1 MTEVVSLHFQLHTQG
16 LTFKL
21 EAKVVFMFPWAS
33 FMVSIQSS
41 GPTGMNPEVQGIS
54 VSTPA
59 PTPPHPNFPQPKAQ
73 RCRCSSSQTEV
84 AVRWPLWKAQNQ
96 IKSHRDTGFLFLE
109 SREPD
114 SHCLGVL
121 FQSRQQHIQRVFP
134 HPEVSERLLMLA

>member
-54 VSTPA
+54 AST
-59 PTPPHPNFPQPKAQ
+59 HPNFPQLEAQ
-73 RCRCSSSQTEV
+73 PCRCSGSQREV

-96 IKSHRDTGFLFLE
+96 IKSHRDTGLLFLE
-109 SREPD
+109 SCEPD
-114 SHCLGVL
+114 SHCLRVL
-121 FQSRQQHIQRVFP
+121 FQSRQQHIQRVG
-134 HPEVSERLLMLA
+134 VSTSRGQ